1 MSYKKVIKKT
11 KKIETIL
18 VKMGAEGKGLH
29 EKVSSIEH
37 LIEENTVKSIRFVA
51 SIRNKLLHEDDFEM
65 TSELLLDF
73 ENACENIINTLEQ
86 DTDNSTQQN
95 YNSES
100 SSSSSSNSSGW
111 DDFSTG
117 EKVGIGA
124 VALGAL
130 AVWSWFNA

>member
-65 TSELLLDF
+65 TSELLSDF

>member
-1 MSYKKVIKKT
+1 MSYKKLIKKT

-37 LIEENTVKSIRFVA
+37 LIEEKTVKSIRFVA

-65 TSELLLDF
+65 TSELLSDF

-95 YNSES
+95 YKSES